1 MRITDK
7 NASRLLIMDSPTQRD
22 IQGGISGLDDLVSSV
37 ENTVYYQEVSRAIAI
52 EEGEYVT
59 GPQMALWKKHNKQ
72 IRRLNE
78 DKECMRGYLDKGRHR
93 LGTVFAASGLRE
105 EVTPSVKPNP
115 TLLPTVRDWA
125 LIRLLEGR
133 SLGNNNVSLGD

>member
-1 MRITDK
+1 MRINDE

-22 IQGGISGLDDLVSSV
+22 IQGGISSLEKLVSDIQ
-37 ENTVYYQEVSRAIAI
+37 NTGKHQEASRAI
-52 EEGEYVT
+52 EEGEYVA
-59 GPQMALWKKHNKQ
+59 GPQMALWKRHNKQ

-78 DKECMRGYLDKGRHR
+78 DKECMQGYLDKGRHR

-105 EVTPSVKPNP
+105 EVTSSVNPNP

-125 LIRLLEGR
+125 LIRPLEGR
-133 SLGNNNVSLGD
+133 SLKNNNVSLSN